1 MGPGDKSLANLPVT
15 QLLAV
20 VKREP
25 RRPRRPPRGER
36 LKAGAEGAFLVQ
48 FWAGHKPRP
57 RKAVPLWKLRVDFP
71 STGESGLLS
80 ARPGIR
86 AQKSMCRQKAGPESW
101 DRTTNHCC
109 SGKGVVFLGDW
120 ELLGYLNFGLSL
132 SLLPILAL
140 AQWLGAI
147 LEVFQ
152 KLRGAVWVDAVNCPN
167 SLNETI
173 CCSRRQSWQLN
184 PIIKIS
190 LLYPQPHAGP
200 PRPTP

>member
-1 MGPGDKSLANLPVT
+1 MGKKKQQLAFVFLLLICLKISL
-15 QLLAV
+15 
-20 VKREP
+20 
-25 RRPRRPPRGER
+25 ER
-36 LKAGAEGAFLVQ
+36 L
-48 FWAGHKPRP
+48 
-57 RKAVPLWKLRVDFP
+57 
-71 STGESGLLS
+71 
-80 ARPGIR
+80 
-86 AQKSMCRQKAGPESW
+86 AQTWS
-101 DRTTNHCC
+101 
-109 SGKGVVFLGDW
+109 
-120 ELLGYLNFGLSL
+120 LSL